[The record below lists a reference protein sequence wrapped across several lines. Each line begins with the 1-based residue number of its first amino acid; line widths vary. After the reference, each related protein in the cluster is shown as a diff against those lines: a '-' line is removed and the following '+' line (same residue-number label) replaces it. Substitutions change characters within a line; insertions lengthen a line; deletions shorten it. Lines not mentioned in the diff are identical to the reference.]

1 MLCTTPLEINDQMN
15 NTEKNKF
22 DLDTPCLILDMD
34 ILERNIQSMQAAV
47 KLSGKNLRPHAKTHK
62 CSALAKKQIEAGAIG
77 VCTAKISEA
86 EVLVKAGIESIL
98 ITGPVVTPG
107 KIERL
112 IDLVIKAPS
121 VMVVVDH
128 PTNIALLDTALRA
141 RKLSMSV
148 LLDVDVGLNRTGA
161 RPSNALA
168 LAEQIVSCP
177 NLHLKGI
184 QAYAG
189 HIQHI
194 RSYDDRNQTSY
205 ECLKEAVN
213 IFSQLHA
220 TVPSCNI
227 FSTSGTGTFNI
238 DLAVHEITELQVG
251 SYVCMDTEYLEI
263 ESNDNT
269 SPSLSFEPALRL
281 LTTVIS
287 VNHESFVTVD
297 AGLKA
302 LYKDGG
308 MPQVIVPENSGL
320 KYDWFGDEYGRIT
333 GPANSKLPSIG
344 TVLELV
350 TSHCDPTINLF
361 DRYFLTRG
369 DKVIGTWQID
379 LRGCS
384 Q

>member
-1 MLCTTPLEINDQMN
+1 MN

-22 DLDTPCLILDMD
+22 NLDTPCLILDMD
-34 ILERNIQSMQAAV
+34 ILERNIQTMQAAV
-47 KLSGKNLRPHAKTHK
+47 KHAGKNLRPHAKTHK
-62 CSALAKKQIEAGAIG
+62 CSALAKKQIDAGAIG
-77 VCTAKISEA
+77 VCAAKVSEA
-86 EVLVKAGIESIL
+86 EILVKAGIESLL
-98 ITGPVVTPG
+98 ITGPVVTRV

-112 IDLVIKAPS
+112 IDLVIKTPS
-121 VMVVVDH
+121 VMVVVDN
-128 PTNIALLDTALRA
+128 PDNIALLDSALGA
-141 RKLSMSV
+141 RRMSISV

-161 RPSNALA
+161 KPSDALV

-177 NLHLKGI
+177 NLRLLGI

-194 RSYDDRNQTSY
+194 RSYNDRKHTSY
-205 ECLKEAVN
+205 QCLQEAVN
-213 IFSQLHA
+213 IFRQLHA
-220 TVPSCNI
+220 TVPTCTI

-238 DLAVHEITELQVG
+238 DLAFHEISELQVG
-251 SYVCMDTEYLEI
+251 SYICMDTEYLEI
-263 ESNDNT
+263 ESEENNV
-269 SPSLSFEPALRL
+269 LSFEPALRL

-287 VNHESFVTVD
+287 VNQDSFVTVD
-297 AGLKA
+297 AGLKT

-333 GPANSKLPSIG
+333 CLENSMLPSIG

-361 DRYFLTRG
+361 DKYFLTRG
-369 DKVIGTWQID
+369 EKVIGTWLID